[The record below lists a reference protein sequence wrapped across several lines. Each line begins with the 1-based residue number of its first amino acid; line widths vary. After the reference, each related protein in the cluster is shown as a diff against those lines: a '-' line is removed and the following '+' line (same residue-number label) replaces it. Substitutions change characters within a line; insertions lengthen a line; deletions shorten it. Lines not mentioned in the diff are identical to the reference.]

1 MQFTIYVIPILFI
14 ILMLYSY
21 YKKVNVYDNFI
32 SGSKDSL
39 SLILSI
45 LPYIIAISIMIE
57 LFRTSNFS
65 AILSDVFAPVFKVLG
80 IPKELT
86 ELIIL
91 RPFSGNGT
99 IKLLEDIYSTY
110 GVDSYIAR
118 VASVLIGSSDTIF
131 YIAVV
136 YFSSTKIKSLRYGVF
151 VALFAIFIG
160 TITACLI
167 CKYI

>member
-1 MQFTIYVIPILFI
+1 MNYVIPVIIILLILFA
-14 ILMLYSY
+14 Y

-32 SGSKDSL
+32 GGTKDSL

-45 LPYIIAISIMIE
+45 LPYLVAISIMIE
-57 LFRTSNFS
+57 LFRVSNFS
-65 AILSDVFAPVFKVLG
+65 SVLSDIFAPVFSVLG

-86 ELIIL
+86 ELIVL

-99 IKLLEDIYSTY
+99 IKLLEDIYKTY
-110 GVDSYIAR
+110 GADSYIAR

-136 YFSSTKIKSLRYGVF
+136 YFSKTKVKSLRYGVF
-151 VALFAIFIG
+151 VSLFAIFIG
-160 TITACLI
+160 TITACFI